1 MNNDLNEGSVKLIK
15 FNQPT
20 EKEIE
25 KVLYNILSEEQKNT
39 TCYSS
44 AIDKFQ
50 IDDIKLKS

>member
-1 MNNDLNEGSVKLIK
+1 MNNDLNDGSVKLIK

-39 TCYSS
+39 TC
-44 AIDKFQ
+44 
-50 IDDIKLKS
+50 

>member
-1 MNNDLNEGSVKLIK
+1 VNEGSVKLIK

-25 KVLYNILSEEQKNT
+25 KVLYNIMSEEERQTMSSK
-39 TCYSS
+39 S

-50 IDDIKLKS
+50 IDDIKMKS